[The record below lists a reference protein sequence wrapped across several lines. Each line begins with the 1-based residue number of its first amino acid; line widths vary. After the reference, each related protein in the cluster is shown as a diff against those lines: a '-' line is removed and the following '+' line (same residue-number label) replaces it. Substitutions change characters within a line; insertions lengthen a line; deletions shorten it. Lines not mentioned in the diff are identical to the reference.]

1 MRGATLFVT
10 TMLLTLSLVGC
21 RFSQLLN
28 LGDEPMTLAPD
39 AELIKVR
46 PLNPDSDPNLT
57 SMTVRANMLLDG
69 SQEEPPFTP
78 APVGID
84 ALWHDTVHF
93 DKHTGIQRYTD
104 TGFSQLTMNGSYGY
118 PTVLLP
124 HPDGDRTYRT
134 YLNYRGEAEPFC
146 NVESW
151 TDKTT
156 PFRSLFY
163 GDDMLDDLGLY
174 RVYAMI
180 NSKREMALIR
190 QDEVTVNGIPAIYY
204 RIDPSLTVQLMQ
216 KEYDDFQGTVDGDI
230 YLTPDSHAIVK
241 TDITTAG
248 SALPILGVPFYEGM
262 MEGSISFIIEFD
274 DYNSAPAVP
283 IQPECAD
290 EAKELLDD
298 GAFVLP
304 PQQAVEG

>member
-1 MRGATLFVT
+1 
-10 TMLLTLSLVGC
+10 
-21 RFSQLLN
+21 
-28 LGDEPMTLAPD
+28 MTLAPD

-124 HPDGDRTYRT
+124 HPEGDRTYRT

-163 GDDMLDDLGLY
+163 NESLLETFYNHRLTN
-174 RVYAMI
+174 AEH
-180 NSKREMALIR
+180 EMALIR
-190 QDEVTVNGIPAIYY
+190 QGEVAVNGIPTIHY
-204 RIDPSLTVQLMQ
+204 RLDPLFTEQLMKQ
-216 KEYDDFQGTVDGDI
+216 DYADFQGTVDGDI